1 MKKIV
6 DTSCIVKIIL
16 GILLILLSLFF
27 INTIP
32 PFAIIGWNVII
43 SFILI
48 IHIYFL
54 IKDKERYLAYSYY
67 LEDRIK
73 IKVLK
78 KEYNIMYV
86 DIVELKVFIME
97 DKVQYLHILYKNGE
111 NIEEFVT
118 TYTQKLKKFLQNKN
132 FKIVE
137 E

>member
-6 DTSCIVKIIL
+6 DDSCIVKIIL

-32 PFAIIGWNVII
+32 PFVIIGWNVII
-43 SFILI
+43 SLILI

-118 TYTQKLKKFLQNKN
+118 TYTQKLKKFLK
-132 FKIVE
+132 FRGKE
-137 E
+137 